1 MIKSKKGN
9 VRIEGPAS
17 IVADDFACVVAGF
30 MGMLIE
36 ETGSVSDAFGRVCVL
51 CSLGLEEAVPNLS
64 TEIENEAIRRKAGSE
79 ETND

>member
-17 IVADDFACVVAGF
+17 IVAADFACVVAGF
-30 MGMLIE
+30 MEMLIKE
-36 ETGSVSDAFGRVCVL
+36 NGSVSDAFDKVCVL
-51 CSLGLEEAVPNLS
+51 STLGLQQVVPNLKI
-64 TEIENEAIRRKAGSE
+64 EIKSEAIRRKAGSE